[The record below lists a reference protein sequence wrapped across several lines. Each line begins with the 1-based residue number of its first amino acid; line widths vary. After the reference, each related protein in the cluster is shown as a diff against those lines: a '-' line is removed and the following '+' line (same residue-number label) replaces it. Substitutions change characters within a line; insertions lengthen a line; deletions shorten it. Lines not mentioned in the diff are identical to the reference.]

1 VHEWLTAARRE
12 TASVVVRLGTPIV
25 LANLLA
31 WTVGFA
37 DVLMVSRLGEEEL
50 AGLGMA
56 NQVFFLVVIF
66 ILAVTT
72 GTMVLVA
79 RFKGADDDDAASFVF
94 RQSLILAV
102 GQSVIIGAV
111 GVAVTPM
118 LLSALGATGGMADAG
133 TIYLRIIFIGVAAP
147 IVDFTIASTFRGAG
161 DSLTPLKV
169 TGMVA
174 VLNIAG
180 NSLLIFGPG
189 PFPAMGI
196 AGAALST
203 VIARSFGAWWGW
215 RKLVAGRGGM
225 RLRPGDWRPDPAMMR
240 RILRIGLP
248 SAFEGLLRAGSGVV
262 FLAII
267 ARTGPG
273 AAAVAAHTVGLQL
286 ESLAR
291 MPAFGI
297 SVAATSIV
305 GQRLGARNPKG
316 AESAGWTSTVLGL
329 MLIGALAVLLFTLAR
344 PVALLFTDD
353 PETLALT
360 VRYLRILAVAQP
372 AFLVAVVLTGALR
385 GGGDTSYPMWVSF
398 LSGWVFLLPVAYLA
412 AIWMGLGPEAA
423 WMAQAGNY
431 LVSALLVG
439 FRFRGGRWKDMAV
452 SYEL

>member
-1 VHEWLTAARRE
+1 VREWLNATRRE
-12 TASVVVRLGTPIV
+12 TASIVLRLATPIV

-31 WTVGFA
+31 WAVGFA
-37 DVLMVSRLGEEEL
+37 DVFMVARLGEEEL

-56 NQVFFLVVIF
+56 NQVFFLVVVF

-79 RFKGADDDDAASFVF
+79 RFKGAKDEDAASFVF

-102 GQSVIIGAV
+102 GQSVFIGAV
-111 GVAVTPM
+111 GVMVTPW
-118 LLSALGATGGMADAG
+118 LLTALGATGGMADAG

-147 IVDFTIASTFRGAG
+147 IIDFTIASTFRGAG

-174 VLNIAG
+174 VLNIVG
-180 NSLLIFGPG
+180 NYLLIFGPG
-189 PFPAMGI
+189 PFPVLGI

-203 VIARSFGAWWGW
+203 VIARTVGAWWGW
-215 RKLVAGRGGM
+215 RKLVAGQGGM
-225 RLRPGDWRPDPAMMR
+225 RLRPGDWKPDLEMMR
-240 RILRIGLP
+240 RILRIGIP
-248 SAFEGLLRAGSGVV
+248 SAFEGVLRAGSSVV

-305 GQRLGARNPKG
+305 GQRLGAGNPKG
-316 AESAGWTSTVLGL
+316 AESAGLTSTVLGL
-329 MLIGALAVLLFTLAR
+329 VLIGVLAIMLFTLAR
-344 PVALLFTDD
+344 PVGLLFTDD

-372 AFLVAVVLTGALR
+372 AFLAAVVLSGALR
-385 GGGDTSYPMWVSF
+385 GGGDTRYPMWVGF
-398 LSGWVFLLPVAYLA
+398 LSGWVFLLPVAYLVSIRA
-412 AIWMGLGPEAA
+412 GLGPEAA

-439 FRFRGGRWKDMAV
+439 LRFRGGRWKTMAV
-452 SYEL
+452 